1 MRPRSWLSTELL
13 VNTCTRVRRWGSEM
27 ERTVSAEP
35 ASSPSLKERVKRYI
49 IYAILLIACAILLY
63 VFVWFGTQ
71 LGLQG

>member
-1 MRPRSWLSTELL
+1 
-13 VNTCTRVRRWGSEM
+13 M